1 MKKFI
6 LSALVAIVTLVAS
19 AQEAK
24 QFVNEVTG
32 FTCIM
37 PASGVVIKNDYEAIV
52 LATQDQE
59 FCITAIPFQPSKA
72 SEADIAGAINTL
84 AQGVEVDL
92 KKAKDIDIKTTN
104 LEGALFSQ
112 TKANKN
118 RGCVGVLN
126 VKDGDLAFYV
136 SIACSAKHSAIMEPL
151 FKSLNFYAAAIG
163 KKPTVKAQTKTPAK
177 AATTQ
182 PKAKKPAAKKPA
194 AKRARK

>member
-1 MKKFI
+1 MKKTI
-6 LSALVAIVTLVAS
+6 LCALVALISLVAS

-24 QFVNEVTG
+24 QFVSEVTG

-37 PASGVVIKNDYEAIV
+37 PASGVVIKNDFEAIV

-59 FCITAIPFQPSKA
+59 FCITAIPFQPSKTK
-72 SEADIAGAINTL
+72 EADIAGAINTL

-92 KKAKDIDIKTTN
+92 KKAKDVDIKTTN

-112 TKANKN
+112 TKANKT

-136 SIACSAKHSAIMEPL
+136 SIVCSAKHIGIMEPL
-151 FKSLNFYAAAIG
+151 FKSLDFYAAAIG
-163 KKPTVKAQTKTPAK
+163 KKPTAKAQAKAPAK
-177 AATTQ
+177 AATAQ
-182 PKAKKPAAKKPA
+182 PKAKKAATKKA
-194 AKRARK
+194 TAKRARK

>member
-1 MKKFI
+1 MKKTI
-6 LSALVAIVTLVAS
+6 LCALVALISLVAS

-24 QFVNEVTG
+24 QFVSEVTG

-37 PASGVVIKNDYEAIV
+37 PASGVVIKNDFEAIV

-59 FCITAIPFQPSKA
+59 FCITAIPFQPSKTK
-72 SEADIAGAINTL
+72 EADIAGAINTL

-92 KKAKDIDIKTTN
+92 KKAKDVDIKTTN

-112 TKANKN
+112 TKANKT

-136 SIACSAKHSAIMEPL
+136 SIVCSAKHIAIMEPL
-151 FKSLNFYAAAIG
+151 FKSLDFYAAAIG
-163 KKPTVKAQTKTPAK
+163 KKPTAKAQAKAPAK
-177 AATTQ
+177 AATAQ
-182 PKAKKPAAKKPA
+182 PKAKKAATKKA
-194 AKRARK
+194 TAKRARK